1 MSPTVLCP
9 ALEDEK
15 SDEETPVNTGVS
27 SANFRVRNR
36 RRSPEFTP
44 VVMAAGCGSQM
55 FELSHDRAGKT
66 PKCMLPVANTP
77 MIWYSVNFLIANKF
91 EEIFVVVR
99 QGDKDVIE
107 SYLTSSVRKLE
118 LDVHIEYVCIDDDA
132 DLGTA
137 DSLRIVAPKTKSD
150 LLVISSDLITKVSL
164 SELANVHRANNAALT
179 ALVAPRYSPPTPDG
193 RRKRN
198 KKDDRDFI
206 GLDPEDDRILFI
218 ANEKDIEDE
227 ISIKR
232 GQLTRFPH
240 MRLHTNLLDSH
251 LYLVSRTTLSML
263 DNHPDVS
270 MMRCE
275 LLPLLVRK
283 QIKQIVNTN
292 YTVFADRIYSK
303 KQDIDEDSKH
313 PDEYFDILSEPESV
327 GCYVHHTDS
336 FTVRVN
342 QLHNYIKYNKAVS
355 ENMDDIIPKN
365 DVETCDISK
374 MTQVGKCSR
383 LGNSVKIAE
392 KCSFK
397 RSFIGN
403 RVQIGPHCKIV
414 DTVIMDDVTIE
425 DNVSL
430 TNCIVCKG
438 VVIKNKCTLKDSR
451 ICDGFEVASGSDYV
465 GESLVAD
472 SEIPNMMS
480 FSIYNSGRGSD
491 AEDLSK

>member
-1 MSPTVLCP
+1 MPPTVLSP
-9 ALEDEK
+9 GLDDDK
-15 SDEETPVNTGVS
+15 SDGEETTVPGLS
-27 SANFRVRNR
+27 SGHFRVRR

-55 FELSHDRAGKT
+55 FELSSDT

-77 MIWYSVNFLIANKF
+77 MIWFSVNYLISNKF

-99 QGDKDVIE
+99 RAAKDKIE
-107 SYLTSSVRKLE
+107 GYLTSCIRKAE
-118 LDVHIEYVCIDDDA
+118 QDVHIEYVCIEDDT

-137 DSLRIVAPKTKSD
+137 DSLRLVAPKTKSD

-179 ALVAPRYSPPTPDG
+179 ALIAPRYSPPSADG

-206 GLDPEDDRILFI
+206 GLDPEDDRILYI
-218 ANEKDIEDE
+218 ANEKDIEEE

-232 GQLTRFPH
+232 GQLARFPH

-251 LYLVSRTTLSML
+251 LYLVSRTTLNIL

-283 QIKQIVNTN
+283 QIKQIVNTS
-292 YTVFADRIYSK
+292 YTVFADRLYSK
-303 KQDIDEDSKH
+303 KQDTDEDCKH
-313 PDEYFDILSEPESV
+313 PEEYFEVLSEVESV
-327 GCYVHHTDS
+327 GCYVHKTQD

-355 ENMDDIIPKN
+355 ENMDDVIPQN
-365 DVETCDISK
+365 DMTTCDISK

-383 LGNSVKIAE
+383 IGNSVRIAE

-397 RSFIGN
+397 RSFVGN
-403 RVQIGPHCKIV
+403 RVEIGPHCKIV
-414 DTVIMDDVTIE
+414 DSVIMDDVRIE

-430 TNCIVCKG
+430 TNCVVCKD
-438 VVIKNKCTLKDSR
+438 VIIRNKCTLKDSR
-451 ICDGFEVASGSDYV
+451 VCDGFEVAAESEFV
-465 GESLVAD
+465 GESLVTD
-472 SEIPNMMS
+472 SALPNMMS
-480 FSIYNSGRGSD
+480 FSISNSEHSSD